1 MPSSQDRSTAVN
13 DPRRRRLLGFPWFG
27 HRKRWTVATGS
38 SADGRGRWSGW
49 SAALHERMERYTWW
63 LVLGLGIIGI
73 AQQALIYSRHDPLL
87 SDEPTTIFPRRL
99 VLPLLLVYLATSL
112 HVLRGYSAAAFTR
125 LRPVVKL
132 DDAAYEH
139 HMRWALQVPRWHMF
153 LIFAINLALSIYL
166 YIVQRISLPLAM
178 EQTLPS
184 DLPAA
189 AFILGTLILLGW
201 LLWYLVYSCVRYSL
215 GLHRLAQQ
223 PLAINVLDP
232 YGLLPFGRLAFL
244 YSLTLVGLI
253 LILVV
258 PLGMPEVFDEY
269 LVVVLA
275 TLGSFWALVGPL
287 WGVRRQIRRAKQ
299 AVLERIHDQFREI
312 QDTLLD
318 GTRFEKGELD
328 DLSDRAE
335 KLIKLRALVWD
346 APNWPFRSSA
356 SALRA
361 VVAALFPLL
370 LVVLQ
375 EIIKSY
381 TSYWMGRAPSP

>member
-1 MPSSQDRSTAVN
+1 
-13 DPRRRRLLGFPWFG
+13 
-27 HRKRWTVATGS
+27 
-38 SADGRGRWSGW
+38 
-49 SAALHERMERYTWW
+49 
-63 LVLGLGIIGI
+63 
-73 AQQALIYSRHDPLL
+73 
-87 SDEPTTIFPRRL
+87 
-99 VLPLLLVYLATSL
+99 
-112 HVLRGYSAAAFTR
+112 
-125 LRPVVKL
+125 
-132 DDAAYEH
+132 
-139 HMRWALQVPRWHMF
+139 MF

-178 EQTLPS
+178 EQTLPP

>member
-1 MPSSQDRSTAVN
+1 
-13 DPRRRRLLGFPWFG
+13 
-27 HRKRWTVATGS
+27 
-38 SADGRGRWSGW
+38 
-49 SAALHERMERYTWW
+49 MERNTWW
-63 LVLGLGIIGI
+63 LVLGLAVIGI

-87 SDEPTTIFPRRL
+87 SDEPTAIFPRR
-99 VLPLLLVYLATSL
+99 VVMPLLLVYLAASL
-112 HVLRGYSAAAFTR
+112 HILRVNSAAAFVR
-125 LRPVVKL
+125 MRSVVKL
-132 DDAAYEH
+132 DDAAYDQH
-139 HMRWALQVPRWHMF
+139 VRWTLQIPRRDIF

-178 EQTLPS
+178 EQTLPA

-189 AFILGTLILLGW
+189 VFILGTLILLGW
-201 LLWYLVYSCVRYSL
+201 LLWYLVYSCVRFSV

-299 AVLERIHDQFREI
+299 AVLERIHDQFKEI

-318 GTRFEKGELD
+318 GTRFEKEELD
-328 DLSDRAE
+328 DLSGRAE
-335 KLIKLRALVWD
+335 KLVKLRALVWD

-356 SALRA
+356 GAWRA
-361 VVAALFPLL
+361 VLAALFPLL

-375 EIIKSY
+375 EIIQSY
-381 TSYWMGRAPSP
+381 TSYWMGRAP